1 MNKKVLI
8 ASAALLLGSSAGLFA
23 DNIGPGLGRVLL
35 KGKQGKLWEFVG
47 TTLNGICGNGM
58 FALSFGTLGY
68 EEGAAIALV
77 DTNRFIADNMDNL
90 AQDIA
95 MGQGEY
101 IDVLSD
107 MLAVS
112 DKVAFKNTL
121 QANFNNIYSSSD
133 VTAEEVSAKIYA
145 LVI

>member
-1 MNKKVLI
+1 MNKKVLAATAALMI
-8 ASAALLLGSSAGLFA
+8 GASASMFA

-35 KGKQGKLWEFVG
+35 KGKQGKMWDFLG
-47 TTLNGICGNGM
+47 TTLNGICYNGG
-58 FALSFGTLGY
+58 FALTTGTLGY
-68 EEGAAIALV
+68 EEGAAIALA

-95 MGQGEY
+95 MGEGEY
-101 IDVLSD
+101 LDVLSD

-112 DKVAFKNTL
+112 DKAAFKSTV
-121 QANFNNIYSSSD
+121 QANFNNIYSSSE

>member
-1 MNKKVLI
+1 MNKKVLAATAALMI
-8 ASAALLLGSSAGLFA
+8 GASASMFA

-35 KGKQGKLWEFVG
+35 KGKQGKLWEF
-47 TTLNGICGNGM
+47 
-58 FALSFGTLGY
+58 LGY
-68 EEGAAIALV
+68 EEGATIALA

-95 MGQGEY
+95 MGDGEY
-101 IDVLSD
+101 LDVLAD

-112 DKVAFKNTL
+112 DKAAFKSNV

-133 VTAEEVSAKIYA
+133 VTATEVSAKIYA
-145 LVI
+145 LVG

>member
-1 MNKKVLI
+1 MNKKVLAVTTALLI
-8 ASAALLLGSSAGLFA
+8 GASASMFA

-35 KGKQGKLWEFVG
+35 KGKQGKMWEFLG
-47 TTLNGICGNGM
+47 TTLNGICYNGG
-58 FALSFGTLGY
+58 FALTTGTLGY
-68 EEGAAIALV
+68 EEGATIALA

-95 MGQGEY
+95 MGEGEY
-101 IDVLSD
+101 LDVLSD

-112 DKVAFKNTL
+112 DKAAFKSTV
-121 QANFNNIYSSSD
+121 QANFNNIYSSSE

>member
-1 MNKKVLI
+1 MNKKVLAATAALMI
-8 ASAALLLGSSAGLFA
+8 GASASMFA

-35 KGKQGKLWEFVG
+35 KGKQGKMWEFLG
-47 TTLNGICGNGM
+47 TTLNGICGNGT
-58 FALSFGTLGY
+58 FALTTGTLGY
-68 EEGAAIALV
+68 EEGAAIALA

-95 MGQGEY
+95 MGEGEY
-101 IDVLSD
+101 LDVLSD

-112 DKVAFKNTL
+112 DKAAFKSTV
-121 QANFNNIYSSSD
+121 QANFNNIYSSSE